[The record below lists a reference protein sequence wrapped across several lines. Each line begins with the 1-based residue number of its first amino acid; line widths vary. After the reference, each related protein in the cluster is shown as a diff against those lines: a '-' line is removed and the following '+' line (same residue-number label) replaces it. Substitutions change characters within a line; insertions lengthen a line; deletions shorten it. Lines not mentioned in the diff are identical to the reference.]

1 MNRLLD
7 DNRELYISETNTV
20 VRPHPN
26 FMLFATQNPPGKYGG
41 RKVLSRAF
49 RNRFLEMHVED
60 LPAEELQVII
70 QKRSRVCERFAREMI
85 QVMQR
90 LQIERMNSNVFAGKD
105 GFITPR
111 DLLRWGS
118 RCPNSS
124 EELAYHGYLLLAERL
139 RREDERAKVKSVIEE
154 VCKVKIDLEEFYL
167 RDAIID
173 RMMDSPEN
181 EKTQLWNLE
190 TLKRLRAE
198 IQETY
203 ASDRAIPSGLKS
215 IAITGTLQKMFKMI
229 GLCLHYDEPVLLVG
243 GTGCGKTTAVQLVA
257 QALRQRLVIL
267 NW

>member
-1 MNRLLD
+1 M
-7 DNRELYISETNTV
+7 
-20 VRPHPN
+20 
-26 FMLFATQNPPGKYGG
+26 
-41 RKVLSRAF
+41 
-49 RNRFLEMHVED
+49 
-60 LPAEELQVII
+60 
-70 QKRSRVCERFAREMI
+70 
-85 QVMQR
+85 
-90 LQIERMNSNVFAGKD
+90 
-105 GFITPR
+105 
-111 DLLRWGS
+111 
-118 RCPNSS
+118 
-124 EELAYHGYLLLAERL
+124 LAERL

-173 RMMDSPEN
+173 RMMDSSEN

-243 GTGCGKTTAVQLVA
+243 GTGCGKTTLSSCGAGA
-257 QALRQRLVIL
+257 RQRLVIL
-267 NW
+267 NCKEGGIRLTVVTRTPRRATSSEDSVRRALTKPTPRSSNKFSCVCSRRWRTAVPFRTCSLRSCVPRWRLSATGCYRSRPLH